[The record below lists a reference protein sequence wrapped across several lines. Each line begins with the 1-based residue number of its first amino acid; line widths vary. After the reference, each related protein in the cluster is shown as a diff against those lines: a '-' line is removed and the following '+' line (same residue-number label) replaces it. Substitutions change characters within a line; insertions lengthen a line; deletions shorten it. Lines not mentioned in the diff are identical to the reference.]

1 MANRLMDVDYD
12 GGYDWYTVQ
21 QLISAVNGYANQG
34 VPFRLDQ
41 VYEPS
46 YYALEIQNHST
57 GTGHARIKAS
67 AGGTLVLVV
76 DNGPIVGG
84 VATTPASNF
93 YGGVGISNGLG
104 VANGLAVAGGITALT
119 PGLIVGTGGIVNF
132 ADEFGDK
139 IQLYGS
145 SYGLAV
151 ESGKLVLYS
160 NGTLSSPGSSGLVVA
175 SGAYDGTEY
184 KVWHEGNDGHNSTL
198 DADTT
203 DSHHA
208 DVGGGDVGA
217 LAVYDVDGRVYD
229 SARLEGHAASY
240 FSTGSHTHSSDYVE
254 LAGDTMTGDL
264 TINAELHVGGNV
276 TLGDSDTDAV
286 TITSG
291 TSGFAIKNRSSAGK
305 YTIGATNAADPD
317 LQFKDNS
324 GDTTFE
330 LHPSGSTWQAE
341 VNGSLRVDTDL
352 DVYGELYVDGNV
364 QLGTVGTDAITIL
377 GEATFGDRINLGNS
391 AGDNTY
397 VSGVLDVTGN
407 LYVDGGCTLGNASGD
422 SHTINGSVT
431 ITRALSVDSGGVT
444 SSLFGGNVTFQKD
457 IYFTNGADLNLGSLS
472 YLDTY
477 EGDATNATKGGV
489 NFDGYILAKHNGNI
503 IRLYYWDN

>member
-21 QLISAVNGYANQG
+21 QLISAINGYSNQG

-41 VYEPS
+41 VYEPA
-46 YYALEIQNHST
+46 YYAIDIQNHST
-57 GTGHARIKAS
+57 GTGHARIRAS
-67 AGGTLVLVV
+67 AGGTLMLVV
-76 DNGPIVGG
+76 DNGPIISG
-84 VATTPASNF
+84 VATTPATNF

-104 VANGLAVAGGITALT
+104 VANGLAVAGGITAYT
-119 PGLIVGTGGIVNF
+119 PGVIMGSGAILDF
-132 ADEFGDK
+132 ADEYADK

-145 SYGLAV
+145 SYGIAV

-160 NGTLSSPGSSGLVVA
+160 GGTLASPGSGGLVIADGSA
-175 SGAYDGTEY
+175 SGTEY
-184 KVWHEGNDGHNSTL
+184 KVWHEGNDGPLSTL
-198 DADTT
+198 DADT
-203 DSHHA
+203 
-208 DVGGGDVGA
+208 
-217 LAVYDVDGRVYD
+217 VDGQHASD
-229 SARLEGHAASY
+229 FAAASH
-240 FSTGSHTHSSDYVE
+240 SHSHNHDSSYVNE
-254 LAGDTMTGDL
+254 SGDTMSGAL
-264 TINAELHVGGNV
+264 TINNNLTVTGNASFGDSSGDHATIIGGTAGLYLKYDNGSTGV
-276 TLGDSDTDAV
+276 YTLGT
-286 TITSG
+286 TS
-291 TSGFAIKNRSSAGK
+291 
-305 YTIGATNAADPD
+305 AADPD

-407 LYVDGGCTLGNASGD
+407 LYVDGGVQLGDAAGD

-431 ITRALSVDSGGVT
+431 ITRAISVDSTGVS
-444 SSLFGGNVTFQKD
+444 SSLFGGEITFQKD
-457 IYFTNGADLNLGSLS
+457 LYLTNSADIH
-472 YLDTY
+472 LDTGSRIFFT
-477 EGDATNATKGGV
+477 EGTGAGHSYSSWDGAIEIIYDSATRYV
-489 NFDGYILAKHNGNI
+489 PY
-503 IRLYYWDN
+503 RSSW